1 MTKLRNAQAELKVPG
16 LEGLEVELRTFGRRM
31 LTGDPSNLRHKND
44 GLEKTTG
51 YRCET
56 LACVNRMYQ
65 DVLF

>member
-16 LEGLEVELRTFGRRM
+16 LEGLEVEVRTFGRRI

-51 YRCET
+51 Y
-56 LACVNRMYQ
+56 
-65 DVLF
+65 